1 MIDMILVIMITLLL
15 SVIFAVPVVAVVA
28 LLPAV
33 ALVPLARA
41 FTPPEADAHSPSTPR
56 PSSTSETSWS
66 VSRSAA

>member
-1 MIDMILVIMITLLL
+1 MIDMVLVIMITLLL
-15 SVIFAVPVVAVVA
+15 SVVFAVPVVALVA

-41 FTPPEADAHSPSTPR
+41 FTPEAGGHSPSTPR